1 VNRDELERLDRDAL
15 VGRAEEA
22 GVTRARVL
30 TRPELVDELLLRS
43 TAVDDATRRRARGLF
58 GRARD
63 LIARVVERGL
73 NLPDAAERIRALGLA
88 PPPLQQT
95 APAALPTVTLAQIYM
110 AQGHRAK
117 AIDTLQKVL
126 AREADHAVAAN
137 LLAKLGDAGFP
148 VPAPVLPPE
157 EEVAPA
163 PAAEVDAE
171 ANAGSPDDG
180 GNDECVA
187 ELVAATAVNVSWRVR
202 KATLDH
208 ARQKAPGARMAL
220 CLHVVQPT
228 WDGPRP
234 TTRCYDVDGA
244 HGEMRVGDLA
254 QGCVVRAAVGWLEG
268 ERFAAFAHS
277 GAMETAAQ

>member
-1 VNRDELERLDRDAL
+1 VNRDALERLDRDAL

-22 GVTRARVL
+22 GVERARVL

-73 NLPDAAERIRALGLA
+73 NLPDAAERIRALGLVA
-88 PPPLQQT
+88 PPLQQT
-95 APAALPTVTLAQIYM
+95 APAALPTVTLAQIYL

-148 VPAPVLPPE
+148 VPAPALPPE
-157 EEVAPA
+157 EEVAPP
-163 PAAEVDAE
+163 PAAEEDA
-171 ANAGSPDDG
+171 GD
-180 GNDECVA
+180 DECVA
-187 ELVAATAVNVSWRVR
+187 KLVGTSAVNVSWRVR

-208 ARQKAPGARMAL
+208 ARQKAPDARMAL
-220 CLHVVQPT
+220 CVHVVQPT

-234 TTRCYDVDGA
+234 ATRCYDVDGPQ
-244 HGEMRVGDLA
+244 GEMRVDEIA

>member
-1 VNRDELERLDRDAL
+1 MNRDALERLDRDAL

-22 GVTRARVL
+22 GVERARVL
-30 TRPELVDELLLRS
+30 TRPELVDEILLRS

-95 APAALPTVTLAQIYM
+95 APAALPTVTLAQIYI

-126 AREADHAVAAN
+126 AREADHAVAAG
-137 LLAKLGDAGFP
+137 LLAKLGDAGFR
-148 VPAPVLPPE
+148 VPAPVMPPE
-157 EEVAPA
+157 EETALPV
-163 PAAEVDAE
+163 AEVDADTDTD
-171 ANAGSPDDG
+171 PDRD
-180 GNDECVA
+180 DECVA
-187 ELVAATAVNVSWRVR
+187 VLVGPSAMTVSWRIR

-208 ARQKAPGARMAL
+208 ARQKAPEARMAL
-220 CLHVVQPT
+220 CIHVVQPT

-234 TTRCYDVDGA
+234 ATRCYDVDGA
-244 HGEMRVGDLA
+244 HGEMQVGELA